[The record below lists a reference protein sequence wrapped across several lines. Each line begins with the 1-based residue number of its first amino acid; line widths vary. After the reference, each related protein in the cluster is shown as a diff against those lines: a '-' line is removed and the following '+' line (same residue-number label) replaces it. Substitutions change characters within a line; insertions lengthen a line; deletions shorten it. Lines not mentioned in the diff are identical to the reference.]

1 MKTVLVSLLMCGAA
15 FQASAITIAS
25 VVRNP
30 AAEASPPTAPDPQA
44 QFQRIC
50 LGEAGSRVVVSLKDT
65 FGTRCVTAGGR
76 SYSPEDLAL
85 AIKRQAGS
93 H

>member
-1 MKTVLVSLLMCGAA
+1 MKMVLVSLLLCGAA
-15 FQASAITIAS
+15 SSASAITIAS

-30 AAEASPPTAPDPQA
+30 AAVVPSQAAADPQA

-50 LGEAGSRVVVSLKDT
+50 LGQPGSRIVVSSRDT

-76 SYSPEDLAL
+76 SYSPEDLDH
-85 AIKRQAGS
+85 AIKTQTGS